1 MNVVVEN
8 FSNPIFIIDFSISVV
23 VLAVISFFMLYIMK
37 RKFVIISIIASDL
50 IFIVSKIFS
59 LTTLNLLTLAFM
71 IASWV
76 IYVFINGSE
85 YRYFVLNN
93 VKTKRKAKKEKSDS
107 SVALYKMMDE
117 TVKNLSRTKTG
128 AIITFEKT
136 TNLNDIIKNGT
147 VLNAPV
153 CQELLLT
160 IFYPGTRLHDGAVVI
175 RGDKIIAASVY
186 YTPTT
191 RALTGKYGS
200 RHRAAFGI
208 SEISD
213 AVTIVVS
220 EETGRIS
227 LTYKGRMESCTY
239 DSFIRDFSSMMEDQD
254 EE

>member
-1 MNVVVEN
+1 MDKIVEN
-8 FSNPIFIIDFSISVV
+8 FTNPMYIIDFCIS
-23 VLAVISFFMLYIMK
+23 LLLIGAISFFLLFFMK
-37 RKFVIISIIASDL
+37 RKFVICSVAISDF
-50 IFIVSKIFS
+50 IFIVSKVFGFTSISLISLLYLFS
-59 LTTLNLLTLAFM
+59 SAIVFVFM
-71 IASWV
+71 
-76 IYVFINGSE
+76 NGSE

-93 VKTKRKAKKEKSDS
+93 VRSKKRNTKENSISKEN
-107 SVALYKMMDE
+107 LYKMIFE
-117 TVKNLSRTKTG
+117 TVKNLSKNKIG

-147 VLNAPV
+147 ILNAPV
-153 CQELLLT
+153 CPELLTT

-175 RGDKIIAASVY
+175 RGDKILAASVY

-227 LTYKGRMESCTY
+227 LTYKGRMESTTY
-239 DSFIRDFSSMMEDQD
+239 DSFLSDFTSLMEDA
-254 EE
+254 EA

>member
-1 MNVVVEN
+1 MEEIIKR
-8 FSNPIFIIDFSISVV
+8 FSNPYFIADFSISVF
-23 VLAVISFFMLYIMK
+23 LLGLFAFFLIYLMR
-37 RKFVIISIIASDL
+37 RKFVIFSTLITYIVFIASRVFEL
-50 IFIVSKIFS
+50 NTVSY
-59 LTTLNLLTLAFM
+59 LALGFM
-71 IASWV
+71 ISSSV
-76 IYVFINGSE
+76 IFVMTNDSE
-85 YRYFVLNN
+85 YRYYILNN
-93 VKTKRKAKKEKSDS
+93 VRSRIKRNKDNGLTKE
-107 SVALYKMMDE
+107 ALYKMIAE
-117 TVKNLSRTKTG
+117 TTKSLSRTKTG
-128 AIITFEKT
+128 AIMTFEKT

-147 VLNAPV
+147 MINAPV
-153 CQELLLT
+153 CSELLMT

-175 RGDKIIAASVY
+175 RGDMILAASVY

-227 LTYKGRMESCTY
+227 LTYKGQMQSCTY
-239 DSFIRDFSSMMEDQD
+239 DSLLNDFIELMEDN